1 MICDM
6 TGKTALVTGAA
17 SGIGAACA
25 RALAEAGA
33 AKLILVDLDRERLE
47 ALGLDC
53 EVSIYAGDVADEGL
67 WDAIEAEGGLVHA
80 AVLNAG
86 VSGDAAPITKMSLEN
101 WRKIMSVNLDGAFLS
116 LRSAM
121 RLATDGSAIVLTAS
135 VTAVKAE
142 KGIAA
147 YASSKAAVMH
157 LAKVAAKE
165 SADRG
170 IRVNAIAPG
179 GVDTAIWDGVPFFD
193 DLVAKHQGDRAGAIA
208 TMAQQVSPSGRF
220 ATADEIA
227 GQIMF
232 LLSDYAANIT
242 GSTLVSDGGFRL

>member
-1 MICDM
+1 LICDM
-6 TGKTALVTGAA
+6 TGKVALVTGAA

-47 ALGLDC
+47 ALDLSC
-53 EVSIYAGDVADEGL
+53 ETSIHAGDVADEAL
-67 WDAIEAEGGLVHA
+67 WDAVEAEGGPIHA
-80 AVLNAG
+80 SVLNAG
-86 VSGDAAPITKMSLEN
+86 ISGDAAPIAKMTLES
-101 WRKIMSVNLDGAFLS
+101 WRNIMAVNLDGAFLS

-121 RLATDGSAIVLTAS
+121 RLAVDDSAMVLTAS
-135 VTAVKAE
+135 VTGVKAE

-147 YASSKAAVMH
+147 YASSKAAVMQ

-193 DLVAKHQGDRAGAIA
+193 DLVEKHQGNRAGAIA
-208 TMAQQVSPSGRF
+208 TMAQQVSPNGRF

-232 LLSDYAANIT
+232 LLSDHAANIT

>member
-1 MICDM
+1 LICDM

-33 AKLILVDLDRERLE
+33 AKLILVDLDRERLT
-47 ALGLDC
+47 ALELDC
-53 EVSIYAGDVADEGL
+53 EVSIHAGDVADEIL
-67 WDAIEAEGGLVHA
+67 WDAVETEGGPLHA

-86 VSGDAAPITKMSLEN
+86 ISGTAAPIAKMSLES
-101 WRKIMSVNLDGAFLS
+101 WRQVMSVNLDGAFLS
-116 LRSAM
+116 LRAAM
-121 RLATDGSAIVLTAS
+121 RLAEEGSAMVLTAS
-135 VTAVKAE
+135 VTGVKAE

-157 LAKVAAKE
+157 LTKVAAKE
-165 SADRG
+165 GGERG

-193 DLVAKHQGDRAGAIA
+193 DLVEKHQGDRAGAIA
-208 TMAQQVSPSGRF
+208 TMAQQVSPNGRF
-220 ATADEIA
+220 ASADEIA
-227 GQIMF
+227 AQILF
-232 LLSDYAANIT
+232 LLSNHAANIT
-242 GSTLVSDGGFRL
+242 GTTLISDGGFRL